1 MQLHAPDTLVV
12 HQQRLHA
19 RLVPENVDWH
29 ALVHAAP
36 LECLLDAEPGG
47 GRRAREG
54 AKRVS
59 ECVLGTFVW
68 WDGTTCRA
76 SVSCE
81 VALRTNKGPTKAA
94 LWTETIE
101 VIF

>member
-1 MQLHAPDTLVV
+1 MQNSRMQLHAPDTLVV

-59 ECVLGTFVW
+59 ERVLGTFVW
-68 WDGTTCRA
+68 CYVGWDH
-76 SVSCE
+76 VSCE
-81 VALRTNKGPTKAA
+81 VGLRTNKGG
-94 LWTETIE
+94 I
-101 VIF
+101 VDIVD